1 MKPGSRGVPGRPRSS
16 QAGARPLPQPQG
28 AGGGAGFVQAGRAHQ
43 VPDAEQ
49 DGASAD
55 MAAEAAAVGV
65 EPRPG
70 GHHLHRSGRGRS
82 GATLRPSSQEL
93 WPSVLSAARLSPAP
107 LSPATL
113 APSSRPPSAYHWP
126 RAPRLSPRRAR
137 SWNLG
142 RSQSS
147 EGCGERGRDQGG
159 ERGGAGFPR
168 TT

>member
-1 MKPGSRGVPGRPRSS
+1 MIWII
-16 QAGARPLPQPQG
+16 QG
-28 AGGGAGFVQAGRAHQ
+28 AQQNQQYHGIEDQ

-55 MAAEAAAVGV
+55 MAAEAAAVGG
-65 EPRPG
+65 EPCPG

-113 APSSRPPSAYHWP
+113 TPSSRPPSAYHWP

-142 RSQSS
+142 RSLSS
-147 EGCGERGRDQGG
+147 EGCWHNNLNVLNILQLN
-159 ERGGAGFPR
+159 
-168 TT
+168 